1 MGSAQYT
8 NARLDTKSA
17 RRTGAKDMLREADAP
32 ILSIVILISTV
43 IA

>member
-8 NARLDTKSA
+8 SARLDIKSA